1 MGHSDGVNHG
11 RIFRRDRQMER
22 RDADAAVVN
31 GAIVTHGSQS
41 DVPRAPGHASKRSN
55 AKAVLLAGRPGH
67 AR

>member
-1 MGHSDGVNHG
+1 
-11 RIFRRDRQMER
+11 MER